1 MDDQKVYW
9 KDKIDYIT
17 VNTISHDIIIH
28 FLRPSIPT
36 KTYKSIS
43 WGYCTMIRNILAG
56 TSADMVYDANDFT
69 EFYYGVTPE
78 IYNRIFDKYL
88 IKHERSVIYE

>member
-17 VNTISHDIIIH
+17 VNTINHNIVIH

-36 KTYKSIS
+36 KTYKNVP
-43 WGYCTMIRNILAG
+43 WGDCVMIRTILAD
-56 TSADMVYDANDFT
+56 TSDMVYDTHDYT
-69 EFYYGVTPE
+69 EFYHGVTPE
-78 IYNRIFDKYL
+78 IYNQIFDKYL